1 MQNELNKLK
10 EMLIGKTVTVIGIGV
25 SNTPLIKMLAGMGIT
40 VTARDKNNNL
50 GDIKGEL
57 EELGVKLFLGD
68 DYLENITE
76 DVVFKTPGLR
86 FDMPQLLNAKKNG
99 SIITS
104 EMELFY
110 KLCPAKKIAVTGSD
124 GKTTTTTLIYE
135 MLKKQGYTCHL
146 GGNIGAP
153 LLDRIG
159 EVAESDIV
167 VTELSSFQLHTM
179 TTSPQ
184 IAVVTNLAPNHL
196 DMHKSMDEYIEAKE
210 NIFKHQSEDDVL
222 IANLDNEIT
231 NNISKKAPSSVR
243 YFSRQSKPEK
253 GVWLDR
259 DKIMT
264 NLSGVEEFILDSK
277 DIRLPGI
284 HNVENYMTAIAAVW
298 GMVDIDT
305 INYIAKNFG
314 GVEHRIEFVREKNG
328 VKYYN
333 DSIAS
338 SPSRARAGL
347 YSFDHKI
354 ILIAGGYDKHI
365 PFDDFGYDI
374 VERVKALYLAGHT
387 ANKIEQA
394 VKNAQKATGKT
405 VPVIKCE
412 SMEQATILAAKDAK
426 AGDVVMLS
434 PACASFDA
442 FKNFAERGNKFKEI
456 VKGL

>member
-1 MQNELNKLK
+1 MQNQLNKLK

-25 SNTPLIKMLAGMGIT
+25 SNTPLIKMLADMGIT
-40 VTARDKNNNL
+40 VTARDKNENL
-50 GDIKGEL
+50 GTLKDEL
-57 EELGVKLFLGD
+57 TSLGVKLFLGE

-76 DVVFKTPGLR
+76 EVVFKTPGLR
-86 FDMPQLLNAKKNG
+86 FDVPQLIKAKENG
-99 SIITS
+99 SMITS

-110 KLCPAKKIAVTGSD
+110 ELCPAKKIAVTGSD

-159 EVAESDIV
+159 EVNESDIV

-196 DMHKSMDEYIEAKE
+196 DMHKSMEEYIEAKE
-210 NIFKHQSEDDVL
+210 NIFKFQSESDVL
-222 IANLDNEIT
+222 VANLDNEIT

-243 YFSRQSKPEK
+243 YFSRQSKPDM
-253 GVWLDR
+253 GVWLDG
-259 DKIMT
+259 DVIKC
-264 NLSGVEEFILDSK
+264 NLSGNEQEVLNIK

-284 HNVENYMTAIAAVW
+284 HNVENYMTAICAVW
-298 GMVDIDT
+298 GMADIET

-314 GVEHRIEFVREKNG
+314 GVEHRIEFVREKDG

-347 YSFDHKI
+347 YSFDQRI

-374 VERVKALYLAGHT
+374 IERVKALYLAGHT
-387 ANKIEQA
+387 ADKIEEA
-394 VKNAQKATGKT
+394 VKNAEKATGKA

-412 SMEQATILAAKDAK
+412 SMEQATVMAAENATS
-426 AGDVVMLS
+426 GDVIMLS